1 MSAKEINISELPKLR
16 VRTYPENSDDKLRY
30 FERAKEFPFLLND
43 SLILVEGQVITSYDE
58 FLQLAAQDSYRN
70 SEFLDV
76 VILNYSIPD
85 GG

>member
-16 VRTYPENSDDKLRY
+16 VRTYPENSDDKIRD